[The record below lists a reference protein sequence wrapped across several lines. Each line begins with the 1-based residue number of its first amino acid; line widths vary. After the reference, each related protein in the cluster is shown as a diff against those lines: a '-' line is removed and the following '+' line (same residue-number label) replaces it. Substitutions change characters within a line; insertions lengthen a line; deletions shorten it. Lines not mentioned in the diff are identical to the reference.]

1 MENLKIF
8 FISIFT
14 CTSRKK
20 SERKLR
26 EKQQI
31 LRYYVDNKKRKK
43 YHTFSKFTND
53 GNSDNLPPEVFID

>member
-20 SERKLR
+20 VKERR